1 MIDMIMRAIDERK
14 TLTIDYPP
22 GLRTIEPHCL
32 GLSADNKMLLRAYQ
46 TDGASAS
53 GEHEHWKLLRT
64 DRIRGVPEPGNG
76 FAGPRPL
83 YKPNDK
89 AMKGGIIACL

>member
-1 MIDMIMRAIDERK
+1 MLDMIKRAISERK

-22 GLRTIEPHCL
+22 GVRTIEPHCL
-32 GLSADNKMLLRAYQ
+32 GWSADNNMLLRAYQ

-53 GEHEHWKLLRT
+53 GKQEHWKLLRT
-64 DRIRGVPEPGNG
+64 DRIRGVSESGKG

-83 YKPNDK
+83 YNPDDK
-89 AMKGGIIACL
+89 AMKGGIIARL